1 MRSFLFLFV
10 LVCDTAETSEPDSH
24 HIPPHDF
31 YNNHRP
37 HVQLLQGLLWRHHG
51 DERDC
56 PLGSDH
62 VFHQENISITWRVN
76 IPCLLVWTPIS
87 PTPPTS
93 RWSTAGRSSVSS
105 FVDTLVQT
113 YIHTL
118 REAPVSK
125 AQAWKKNQKTR
136 KIDFW
141 KIFVRVVYPVFFLV
155 VILIFW
161 LVGLIYYI
169 VP

>member
-1 MRSFLFLFV
+1 MCVSTNLPN
-10 LVCDTAETSEPDSH
+10 TAYIKMIDCWLIFS
-24 HIPPHDF
+24 
-31 YNNHRP
+31 
-37 HVQLLQGLLWRHHG
+37 LLK
-51 DERDC
+51 
-56 PLGSDH
+56 P
-62 VFHQENISITWRVN
+62 
-76 IPCLLVWTPIS
+76 
-87 PTPPTS
+87 
-93 RWSTAGRSSVSS
+93 